1 MKIFRERLREAVDE
15 VCRHDGISQEKLA
28 EELGI
33 GRTTFRNYFDRAT
46 TMPIDKL
53 VKIADRLDCDINW
66 LCGREVSKEWPK
78 RNPMEEISQKL
89 DRVLNAKDS

>member
-1 MKIFRERLREAVDE
+1 MKIFRERLREAINE
-15 VCRHDGISQEKLA
+15 TCHLEEITQEKLA

-53 VKIADRLDCDINW
+53 LKIADRLSCDINW
-66 LCGREVSKEWPK
+66 LCGRDVSKEWPK
-78 RNPMEEISQKL
+78 QDTIEEINKKL
-89 DRVLNAKDS
+89 DRVLRRQS

>member
-15 VCRHDGISQEKLA
+15 VCYQDGISQEKLA

-53 VKIADRLDCDINW
+53 VKISDRLSCDINW
-66 LCGREVSKEWPK
+66 LCGRDVSQEWPK
-78 RNPMEEISQKL
+78 QDTIEEINEKL
-89 DRVLNAKDS
+89 DKILRRQR